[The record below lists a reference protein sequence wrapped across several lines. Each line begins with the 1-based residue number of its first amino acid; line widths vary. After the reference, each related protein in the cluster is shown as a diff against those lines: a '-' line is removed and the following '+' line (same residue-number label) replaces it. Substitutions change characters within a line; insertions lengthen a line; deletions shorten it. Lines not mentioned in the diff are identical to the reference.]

1 MEKVRS
7 LSTSTRLWIARLTLR
22 RTVLALVLPLTVLL
36 LVGHAFKW
44 DRIRVDGSTLAL
56 LGILMI
62 LPYVH
67 LIRKLRVRE
76 VEAEI
81 APEEVG
87 HIRERFGPELP
98 PAPARTQ
105 EMEAEEPSIMSSV
118 RQDPPIGLVKLRIE
132 LEQAMRSLLKSVR
145 SLNNLNSL
153 NKRRFYSLSQLTA
166 QLDEQGVLPRE
177 VVGTLHELIPLL
189 NRAAHG
195 QYIRTDDAVELAL
208 LGIRVLEEI
217 RSLPRRTYN

>member
-1 MEKVRS
+1 
-7 LSTSTRLWIARLTLR
+7 
-22 RTVLALVLPLTVLL
+22 
-36 LVGHAFKW
+36 
-44 DRIRVDGSTLAL
+44 
-56 LGILMI
+56 
-62 LPYVH
+62 VH
-67 LIRKLRVRE
+67 LIRKLRVGE

-105 EMEAEEPSIMSSV
+105 EMEAEEPSIMSLV

-132 LEQAMRSLLKSVR
+132 LEQAMRGLIKRVGPM
-145 SLNNLNSL
+145 ND
-153 NKRRFYSLSQLTA
+153 RRFYSLNQMTV
-166 QLDEQGVLPRE
+166 QLDRQGILPRE
-177 VVGTLHELIPLL
+177 VVGTLLDLIPLL

-195 QYIRTDDAVELAL
+195 DYIRTDDAEELAL

-217 RSLPRRTYN
+217 RNLPRGNYD